1 MRQTLSD
8 VTISRSE
15 YERLL
20 EDRRRI
26 DLIELY
32 KKIPRWRKDAT
43 GYALFGT
50 FRQAVDEMERRLKGA
65 EAEVGR
71 GATLSR

>member
-1 MRQTLSD
+1 MSD

-26 DLIELY
+26 DLIELC
-32 KKIPRWRKDAT
+32 KKIPRWNKSVPGD
-43 GYALFGT
+43 ALFGT